1 LLATKLHRPRR
12 PVGFVPR
19 QRLIDRL
26 EESLAERQVFVCA
39 PAGFGKTS
47 LLADWA
53 GQSRWPVAWLSLDR
67 GDNDPSRFWRHVP
80 PRWTRPDRGSLGSWS
95 RWSRRRGRSR
105 AWRSKGWPPR

>member
-1 LLATKLHRPRR
+1 VAESPGSTEPLVGWDGLLATKLHRPRR

-53 GQSRWPVAWLSLDR
+53 GQSRVAGRLAVP
-67 GDNDPSRFWRHVP
+67 GSR
-80 PRWTRPDRGSLGSWS
+80 
-95 RWSRRRGRSR
+95 
-105 AWRSKGWPPR
+105 